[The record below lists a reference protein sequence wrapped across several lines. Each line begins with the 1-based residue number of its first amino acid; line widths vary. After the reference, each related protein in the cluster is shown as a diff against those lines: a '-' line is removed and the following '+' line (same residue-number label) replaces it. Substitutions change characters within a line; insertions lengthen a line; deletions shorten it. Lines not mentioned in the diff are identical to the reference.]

1 MQTNVGKEV
10 AALQRMTVKELR
22 EKYAAAFGEATNGN
36 NKGWLVKRIA
46 WRLQTLAEGGL
57 SERARRRASELA
69 NDADVRLTPPKAK
82 AAPVSIGGTTTTP
95 LRFKGD
101 SRLPPPGT
109 ILTRTYKGESMRV
122 KVLADGFEFEGEYY
136 KSLSA
141 IAKSVTGTHCNGFH
155 FFQLGRTSSDE

>member
-1 MQTNVGKEV
+1 MRVNVGKEV
-10 AALQRMTVKELR
+10 AAMQRMSVTELR
-22 EKYAAAFGEATNGN
+22 EKYAEAFGEATNAN

-46 WRLQTLAEGGL
+46 WRLQAMTEGSL
-57 SERARRRASELA
+57 SERARKRAAELA

-82 AAPVSIGGTTTTP
+82 VAPVSKGGTTTTP

-101 SRLPPPGT
+101 SRLPPTGT
-109 ILTRTYKGESMRV
+109 ILTRTYKGETLRV
-122 KVLADGFEFEGEYY
+122 TVLADGFEFEGEYY

-155 FFQLGRTSSDE
+155 FFQLGRRTNDE